1 MTVFNALKAEQLID
15 MVNSGQINRNTIVST
30 IFRLIWNQ
38 TEFRLV
44 LN

>member
-1 MTVFNALKAEQLID
+1 MTVFYALKAEQLID